1 MGRAAG
7 VDASGAAV
15 LPPAALSPV
24 TRYKQE
30 PEDRSGLWSI
40 GRLALWA
47 LAGVAMVVVAVVAG
61 DYLFIKQ
68 SVEAVRPHSR
78 DVIRALPQLAK
89 TPTPGHAAIAL
100 IVGYDHRA
108 NEAVSQPSRSDTVML
123 VRTDPVT
130 HTISMLSFPRDLQ
143 VNVECPGKPT
153 FVGKI
158 NAAYSECGSR
168 GTLKTVRDLTGLPVN
183 FLITVDFHGFKE
195 IVDKIGGVWLDI
207 DRRYFNN
214 NAGTSPGYGY
224 ATINL
229 QPGYQRLTG
238 GSALDFVRY
247 RHTDSDIYR
256 NARQQQFLQAL
267 KQQFRSSITAF
278 NAQFKLPSLV
288 SAVTHSVEVGE
299 GGGRQISPGTV
310 YSYAKFVLG
319 LPPGHFFQ
327 ARIGGLSGY
336 GNLVTDTSN
345 IQQAVQDLTHPD
357 VSAPKVATA
366 VALGHK
372 IRSAVPKP
380 ADTSIIVLNGNGQP
394 GAAATAGSL
403 LAQRGYHVITT
414 GNGVPTNYN
423 ETTVYY
429 DPAQPGARAAA
440 GQIAN
445 QFAPA
450 QELPLPPQLA
460 RLSGGAM
467 ELVVVGQTFHN
478 AIGPAPV
485 VATPTREAPR
495 VRVDPTLLLSSL
507 KAMRRKLPFRIEN
520 PSVVEDTSYPDREA
534 PLRLYNIQGKNKA
547 LRLTFRLGG
556 LNEYWGIE
564 ETAWSDAPILGE
576 RNFRHVLRGREFDLY
591 YSGSHLHM
599 VVLRENGATYWV
611 VNTLLDSLS
620 NETMLAIARGLHP
633 VPRR

>member
-30 PEDRSGLWSI
+30 PEDRSGIWSI

-130 HTISMLSFPRDLQ
+130 HSISMLSFPRDLQ

-168 GTLKTVRDLTGLPVN
+168 GALKTVRDLTGLPVN

-195 IVDKIGGVWLDI
+195 IVDKIGGVWLNI
-207 DRRYFNN
+207 DQRYFNN

-229 QPGYQRLTG
+229 QPGYQKLTG
-238 GSALDFVRY
+238 GAALDFVRY

-256 NARQQQFLQAL
+256 NARQQQFLEAL

-278 NAQFKLPSLV
+278 NAEFKLPSLI
-288 SAVTHSVEVGE
+288 SAITHSVEVGE

-336 GNLVTDTSN
+336 GNLVTDPSN

-380 ADTSIIVLNGNGQP
+380 ANTSIIVLNGNGQP

-403 LAQRGYHVITT
+403 LGQRGYHVITT

-450 QELPLPPQLA
+450 QDLPLPPQLA

-485 VATPTREAPR
+485 VTTPTREAPR

-507 KAMRRKLPFRIEN
+507 RAMRRKVPFRIEN

-534 PLRLYNIQGKNKA
+534 PLRLYDIQGKNKA

-564 ETAWSDAPILGE
+564 ETAWADAPILGD
-576 RNFRHVLRGREFDLY
+576 RNFRHVLRGREFDFY

-599 VVLRENGATYWV
+599 IVLRENGGTYWV

-633 VPRR
+633 LPRR